1 MPRKTA
7 TAATTQTE
15 GRSYRGA
22 SAESRRADRRNKL
35 LDAALQCFGH
45 QGYHATSVRNLCQT
59 AGLTERYFYE
69 SFPRSDALLMALY
82 DTLTRQ
88 LETRVL
94 EQIDSARPDPLAMSR
109 AALEAY
115 FAFNEN
121 PRVARVTHLE
131 ILGVNADID
140 RRYRASMQR
149 FASLIASVLNDAAP
163 VPDAKAAQQQLVA
176 AGLVGAAVQI
186 TTQWFLDDYRASR
199 AEVVASTHLLFS
211 AVLAHR
217 TQTAGRVKRLRR

>member
-1 MPRKTA
+1 MPRKSA
-7 TAATTQTE
+7 TAPTTQTE

-22 SAESRRADRRNKL
+22 SAESRRAGRRNKL
-35 LDAALQCFGH
+35 LDAALECFGH
-45 QGYHATSVRNLCQT
+45 KGYHATSVRSICQT

-82 DTLTRQ
+82 DTLTQQ

-94 EQIDSARPDPLAMSR
+94 SLVDAARPDPLAMSR
-109 AALEAY
+109 AALDAY

-163 VPDAKAAQQQLVA
+163 DADTNKAQQHLVA
-176 AGLVGAAVQI
+176 TGLVGAAVQI

-199 AEVVASTHLLFS
+199 AEVVASAHRLFS
-211 AVLAHR
+211 AVLA
-217 TQTAGRVKRLRR
+217 QQAPASEPAKRRRC

>member
-22 SAESRRADRRNKL
+22 SAESRRAERRNKL
-35 LDAALQCFGH
+35 LDAALECFGR
-45 QGYHATSVRNLCQT
+45 QGYHASSVRSICQT

-69 SFPRSDALLMALY
+69 SFPRSDALLLALY
-82 DTLTRQ
+82 DTLTQQ
-88 LETRVL
+88 LETRVMAQM
-94 EQIDSARPDPLAMSR
+94 EAARPDPLTMWR
-109 AALEAY
+109 AALDTY

-121 PRVARVTHLE
+121 PCVARVTHLE

-140 RRYRASMQR
+140 RRYRAVMQR
-149 FASLIASVLNDAAP
+149 FAGLIVNMFNDATPGA
-163 VPDAKAAQQQLVA
+163 DATAAQQHLVA
-176 AGLVGAAVQI
+176 TGLVGAAVQI

-199 AEVVASTHLLFS
+199 ADVVASAHRLFS
-211 AVLAHR
+211 AVLAQQAP
-217 TQTAGRVKRLRR
+217 TSKSLKRRPR